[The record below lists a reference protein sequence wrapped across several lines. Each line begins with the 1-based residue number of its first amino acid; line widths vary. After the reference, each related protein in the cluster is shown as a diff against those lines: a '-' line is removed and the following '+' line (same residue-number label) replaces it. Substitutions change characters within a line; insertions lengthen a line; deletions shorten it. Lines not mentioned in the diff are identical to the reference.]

1 MAETKIVYISMDKT
15 LNNKELRFKGWD
27 AVQAS
32 IYSLLTTPINSL
44 PEMPSMGFDLD
55 EFLFR
60 AAGDPVLSDLEAEL
74 TKKLHTVCK
83 NETISCSVTVE
94 SHTVF
99 IKIEWEGDGVKRALP
114 ITIEEGT
121 NGRVIKF
128 KNITLR

>member
-1 MAETKIVYISMDKT
+1 MAKTDLVYISMDKT
-15 LNNKELRFKGWD
+15 LNNKELRFSGWD
-27 AVQAS
+27 AVQATV
-32 IYSLLTTPINSL
+32 YSLLTTPMNSL

-60 AAGDPVLSDLEAEL
+60 ASGDSIIGELESEL
-74 TKKLHTVCK
+74 TKKLHKVCK
-83 NETISCSVTVE
+83 NETINCVVDVKGRTVY
-94 SHTVF
+94 
-99 IKIEWEGDGVKRALP
+99 IRIEWEGDGVKRELP